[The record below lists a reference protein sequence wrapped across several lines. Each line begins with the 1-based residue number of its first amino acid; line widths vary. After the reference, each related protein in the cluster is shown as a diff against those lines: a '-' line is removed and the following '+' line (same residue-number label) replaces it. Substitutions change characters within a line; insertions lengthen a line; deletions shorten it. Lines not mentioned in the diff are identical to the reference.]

1 MNKRFFNKNNTVK
14 ISLFLLSTFT
24 LMSCGEQAVK
34 QAPPKPAVSVYT
46 VTSST
51 LGDYREFVARTE
63 ASKEANIRAR
73 VKGELIKRDFKEGG
87 LVQKD
92 QILFE
97 IDPAAYK
104 ASLASAK
111 AELASKISGKENAKR
126 NLVRAN
132 KLINDGYISQSD
144 FDRLTTEESQA
155 ASAVSAAEA
164 ALEQAELDLSY
175 TLIRAP
181 FTGIIGRVN
190 YNEGNI
196 IGPESDVLAS
206 LILSDPMYVNFQIE
220 ESVYTSY
227 LQKRANNNNKAKDD
241 VDLTIRLPNN
251 ATYSEEGTL
260 DFADTQ
266 ITQGMGTVEIRAS
279 FPNPKGVIIPGLFV
293 TLIIEGKEKKNMSMV
308 PQAAV
313 QANQQ
318 GKFVLFIDNENKV
331 KQRPVVLGRRV
342 NAMWVVESGLEVN
355 DRVIIEG
362 LQKVRPGVEINPIE
376 KNVDPLTGTM
386 TLLEQANKNTENSA
400 ELKPV
405 EQEAK

>member
-1 MNKRFFNKNNTVK
+1 
-14 ISLFLLSTFT
+14 
-24 LMSCGEQAVK
+24 
-34 QAPPKPAVSVYT
+34 
-46 VTSST
+46 
-51 LGDYREFVARTE
+51 
-63 ASKEANIRAR
+63 
-73 VKGELIKRDFKEGG
+73 
-87 LVQKD
+87 
-92 QILFE
+92 
-97 IDPAAYK
+97 
-104 ASLASAK
+104 
-111 AELASKISGKENAKR
+111 
-126 NLVRAN
+126 
-132 KLINDGYISQSD
+132 
-144 FDRLTTEESQA
+144 
-155 ASAVSAAEA
+155 
-164 ALEQAELDLSY
+164 LSY

>member
-181 FTGIIGRVN
+181 FTGRIGRVN

-362 LQKVRPGVEINPIE
+362 LQKVRPGVEINPVE